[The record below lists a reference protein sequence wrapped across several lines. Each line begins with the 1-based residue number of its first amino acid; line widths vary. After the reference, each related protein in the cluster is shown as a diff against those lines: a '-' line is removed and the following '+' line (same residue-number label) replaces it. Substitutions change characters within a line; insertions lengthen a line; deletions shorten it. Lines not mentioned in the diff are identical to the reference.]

1 MDDWRPGVVGG
12 VATLTREASK
22 KEDAGPRRERLGW
35 VLASVGIA
43 SCTDMKGQWRE
54 RLTPSSESLSGVS
67 ETEKVERR

>member
-35 VLASVGIA
+35 VLASVG
-43 SCTDMKGQWRE
+43 TDMKGQWRE
-54 RLTPSSESLSGVS
+54 RLTPSSGSLSGVS